1 MTVEE
6 TIKLLKKWHPK
17 IELQVCHYAKRAGQ
31 AKRIIRPLATLR
43 LLDGW
48 LCLVE
53 ADDRKLYLADR

>member
-6 TIKLLKKWHPK
+6 LYELLRKQHPRSR
-17 IELQVCHYAKRAGQ
+17 LYVCHYAKRAGQ
-31 AKRIIRPLATLR
+31 AKPIIRPLAELR
-43 LLDGW
+43 RVGCD